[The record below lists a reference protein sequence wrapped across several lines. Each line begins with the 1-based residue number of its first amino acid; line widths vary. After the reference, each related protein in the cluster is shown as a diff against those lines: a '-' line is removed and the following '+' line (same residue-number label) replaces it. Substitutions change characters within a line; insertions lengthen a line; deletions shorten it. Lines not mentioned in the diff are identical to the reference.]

1 MTKLKETSNAL
12 LSEIP
17 GFNVDMLRQSN
28 LDKEVSR
35 LLKQGMTLKDIPKYD
50 TVKQGLSIL
59 IKELDITAF
68 REKKEFR
75 KNAVDYLA
83 SISGETSKTTE
94 ISETEKIALEIKNQI
109 YVFGSYIKYDGKAL
123 VTAYIQSPDF
133 DTSKI
138 TIPQLQTPKG
148 KKSVSSY
155 QFKNRVI
162 DGIVKPNKDKMPV
175 LYKNLMKIYRKII
188 ELYKDAD
195 ATQVEFIV
203 EDFSLLRVFN
213 TSFLENFNEREKAY
227 NHWESVH
234 GDLNKAIDLIKELHP
249 LLEKVDKD
257 KGYKGGKGDI
267 DKFIDFAKDN
277 DKIENINYVMT
288 IEDAE
293 VEVPI
298 MSERSVEL
306 LELFLYQN
314 KLVEEAINKDK
325 FTQYDVYVGT
335 SSEGENLRQA
345 AIDLPIPD
353 EKELEDLN
361 EIEEKAGKKKYTL
374 DVLGTLNF
382 ERNLKGTSATFS
394 GEVEQTQEI
403 EETIEELRE
412 LLKGDFKAFADLV
425 EEDDDEIEIFID
437 EDINEKFKDYLE
449 EIEEIIT
456 IDDSVKKF
464 VPIYVLNE
472 KELKQAYRGSDYFGE
487 VMEITETVD
496 AFLLLYK
503 NLIEGDQKSQTPQKL
518 TTGSLTGAGTI
529 APKEPPQP
537 AELFNYS
544 RYLEGKKGTPREFE
558 KESKEERVILMDKLN
573 AINSLLYR
581 CFSKQ
586 IFSQYLY
593 GIKLPFSKDIS
604 LKAITV
610 NMKLSAKEKKED
622 PLFVLTSNFMENPEA
637 FIEKKQIEYMNS
649 FLSMLGKGDSL
660 SNFLEIEK
668 NAEPFY
674 KAVSSIYN
682 EPAMNTK
689 IKKEIA
695 SILGSIYQFYPASKN
710 KEVRKFKGIDI
721 DEAYRE
727 LFVDSI
733 EDMRTLNILGDLIR
747 KNKDAISDEEDTIFV
762 EELDKLL
769 SYLDRVSKSEVHKK
783 LINAHDALRI
793 LKSKPIYYS
802 MKNENSFDDVD
813 DMISKMEQSFGL
825 DMGAG
830 EIISIVNKV
839 DSFQGIAEEHGITS
853 EQVYVIKANFR

>member
-1 MTKLKETSNAL
+1 MGKLKETSEAL

-17 GFNVDMLRQSN
+17 GFNVDMFSKFN
-28 LDKEVSR
+28 LDTKVAELAS
-35 LLKQGMTLKDIPKYD
+35 QGMSRQDMIKYD
-50 TVKQGLSIL
+50 TVKQNLSIL
-59 IKELDITAF
+59 IKELDIRAF
-68 REKKEFR
+68 REKKAFR
-75 KNAVDYLA
+75 KNAVDYLF
-83 SISGETSKTTE
+83 SISGETQKTTE
-94 ISETEKIALEIKNQI
+94 VSETDKVSLELKSSI
-109 YVFGSYIKYDGKAL
+109 YIYGKYIKYDGKEL
-123 VTAYIQSPDF
+123 VTAYIQTPDF
-133 DTSKI
+133 DENRI
-138 TIPQLQTPKG
+138 TIPNLKTAKG

-213 TSFLENFNEREKAY
+213 TSFLENFDEREKAY

-234 GDLNKAIDLIKELHP
+234 GDLNKAIGLIKKLHP

-257 KGYKGGKGDI
+257 NGYKGGKGDI
-267 DKFIDFAKDN
+267 DKFIDFAKNDN
-277 DKIENINYVMT
+277 KIENINYVMT

-298 MSERSVEL
+298 MSERSIEL
-306 LELFLYQN
+306 LELFLLQN
-314 KLVEEAINKDK
+314 ELLQEAISKDK
-325 FTQYDVYVGT
+325 FAQYDVYVGT
-335 SSEGENLRQA
+335 GSEGEDLRQA
-345 AIDLPIPD
+345 AIDLPLPD
-353 EKELEDLN
+353 EKELEDLK

-382 ERNLKGTSATFS
+382 KRNLKGTSATFS
-394 GEVEQTQEI
+394 GEVEQTGEL
-403 EETIEELRE
+403 EETIEELRD
-412 LLKGDFKAFADLV
+412 LLKDDFKSFTEAV
-425 EEDDDEIEIFID
+425 EVDDDEVEIFID
-437 EDINEKFKDYLE
+437 EDINEKFKEYIE

-472 KELKQAYRGSDYFGE
+472 KELKQAYRGSDYFGK

-558 KESKEERVILMDKLN
+558 KESKDLRETLMDKLN
-573 AINSLLYR
+573 DINSLLYR

-604 LKAITV
+604 LKAITT

-637 FIEKKQIEYMNS
+637 FIEKKQIQYMNS

-682 EPAMNTK
+682 EPALNLK
-689 IKKEIA
+689 IKKETA
-695 SILGSIYQFYPASKN
+695 SILGSIYRFYPASKN